1 MKAISFASM
10 RDALHSPHPWD
21 ETGLVVPSKTLALSE
36 EHLS

>member
-10 RDALHSPHPWD
+10 RDAFHGLHLWD
-21 ETGLVVPSKTLALSE
+21 ETSLVVPSKILSLSE